1 MSEPST
7 PLMRQYSAIKKEHPN
22 ALLFFRLGDFYELF
36 FDDAILAAR
45 ELQITLTSRNK
56 EKGVNIPM
64 CGVPYHAAEGYIAKL
79 IRRGFKVAVCEQVED
94 PRLATKLVRREVTR
108 VVTPGTAADSSLNAE
123 ENNFLAAVATVGDRV
138 GFAALDLSTGE
149 FRATEFAGESAGRR
163 IQEELEQ
170 LRPKEMLYGS
180 SAPLLEHASSTQLG
194 SFATLNGRDTPH
206 STGTA
211 PVARISGF
219 GWAET
224 PLDDWIFAPDH
235 AIPLVENHFGV
246 LSLEGFGLA
255 GKQAAASAAGAILYY
270 IRSTQR
276 GTLDHVDRIGFY
288 ERQNCLV
295 LDAVTVRNLELI
307 EPLFAGT
314 DAGVTLIRCLDATIT
329 PMGKRLL
336 RMWMLRPSLD
346 RTEIEARLDA
356 VDVQVKDIVGREE
369 LRRSLDGILDLE
381 RLLSRVTLETA
392 NPRDVLA
399 LGASLGKLPKVRGV
413 LAGLLAPRL
422 AMLHAAIDELGDL
435 RGKIESMLAPEP
447 PLTLND
453 GGVIAA
459 GIDKDLDEL
468 RDLSHNSKQYLAQV
482 ETRERERTGIGSL
495 KVKFNS
501 IFGYYI
507 EISKANLHHAP
518 TDYERKQTLVNAE
531 RFTTP
536 ELKEYESK
544 ILDAQEKIVEIERRL
559 FAELRSAIAAEAKR
573 IRQTALALAEVDVLG
588 SLAHIA
594 ALRNYCRPK
603 FEADNSDQTADLE
616 IVEGRHPVIELQ
628 EMTIGN
634 DRFVPNDL
642 FLNSKTHNIVVLTGP
657 NMGGKSTYLRQA
669 ALIVIMAQMGSFV
682 PARSVRMG
690 IVDRVFTRIGA
701 SDNVARGRS
710 TFMVEMTETA
720 AILHTA
726 TPRSLILLDEV
737 GRGTSTYDG
746 LAIAWAAVEY
756 LHARVRAKTLFATHY
771 FELTELAEQLS
782 GVKNYHVSVKET
794 GGSVV
799 FLRRVEPGAAD
810 RSYGIEVAKLAGLPN
825 EVVVRAREV
834 LAEHESSEH
843 RLSGHL
849 TPGSAPERPAQL
861 TIFTPLSQPVLEKLR
876 EADLDR
882 MTPLEALN
890 LLAELKKADWQKRWQ
905 RRTQLIHAS
914 GQLLIVGFDGTEM
927 SPRLASLLAKIAP
940 AGVILFARNIKG
952 VEQTHTL
959 LRECQKCVAMPLF
972 TCVDLEGGTV
982 DRFRNVLGTA
992 PSPAEVFATGS
1003 RALYRKHGRVI
1014 GENCRALGFNVDF
1027 APVLDL
1033 AFAASRSVMSSRAVS
1048 DDPKQVVVY
1057 AREFLQGLR
1066 DAGVLGCGKHF
1077 PWAG

>member
-7 PLMRQYSAIKKEHPN
+7 PLMRQYAAIKKEHPN

-36 FDDAILAAR
+36 FDDAVLAAR

-56 EKGVNIPM
+56 EKGMAIPM
-64 CGVPYHAAEGYIAKL
+64 CGVPYHAAEGYISKL

-94 PRLATKLVRREVTR
+94 ARLAATKLVRREVTR
-108 VVTPGTAADSSLNAE
+108 VITPGTAADSSLNAE
-123 ENNFLAAVATVGDRV
+123 ENSFLAAVATVGDHV

-180 SAPLLEHASSTQLG
+180 LAPLLERSAGGQVG
-194 SFATLNGRDTPH
+194 SFAAPDGRVARPH
-206 STGTA
+206 TDTGTA
-211 PVARISGF
+211 PVARVSGS

-235 AIPLVENHFGV
+235 AIPLLENHFGV

-255 GKQAAASAAGAILYY
+255 GKPAAASAAGAILYY

-314 DAGVTLIRCLDATIT
+314 DAGVTLFRCMDATVT

-336 RMWMLRPSLD
+336 RTWMLRPSLD
-346 RTEIEARLDA
+346 PSEINGRLDS
-356 VDVQVKDIVGREE
+356 VEVQVKDTVRREE

-399 LGASLGKLPKVRGV
+399 LAASLARIPKVRTASGG
-413 LAGLLAPRL
+413 LAAARL
-422 AMLHAAIDELGDL
+422 STLHTAIDELGDL
-435 RGKIESMLAPEP
+435 REKIDRTLVPEP
-447 PLTLND
+447 PLTLSD
-453 GGVIAA
+453 GGAIAP
-459 GIDKDLDEL
+459 GVDKDLDEL
-468 RDLSHNSKQYLAQV
+468 RDLSRNSKQYLARV

-507 EISKANLHHAP
+507 EISKANLHLSPA
-518 TDYERKQTLVNAE
+518 DYERKQTLVNAE

-594 ALRNYCRPK
+594 ALRNYCRPR
-603 FEADNSDQTADLE
+603 FEPNIDEAEKSEDGGDLE

-628 EMTIGN
+628 ELAAGSE
-634 DRFVPNDL
+634 RFVPNEL
-642 FLNSKTHNIVVLTGP
+642 FLDSATHNIVVLTGP

-682 PARSVRMG
+682 PARAVRMG

-701 SDNVARGRS
+701 SDNLARGRS

-726 TPRSLILLDEV
+726 TARSLILLDEV
-737 GRGTSTYDG
+737 GRGTSTSYDG
-746 LAIAWAAVEY
+746 LAIAWAAIEY
-756 LHARVRAKTLFATHY
+756 LHARVHAKTLFATHY

-834 LAEHESSEH
+834 LAEHESAER
-843 RLSGHL
+843 RLSEHL
-849 TPGSAPERPAQL
+849 TPGSSTEPDRPTQL

-876 EADLDR
+876 EVDLDR
-882 MTPLEALN
+882 LTPLEALN
-890 LLAELKKADWQKRWQ
+890 LLAELK
-905 RRTQLIHAS
+905 
-914 GQLLIVGFDGTEM
+914 GQIE
-927 SPRLASLLAKIAP
+927 
-940 AGVILFARNIKG
+940 
-952 VEQTHTL
+952 
-959 LRECQKCVAMPLF
+959 
-972 TCVDLEGGTV
+972 
-982 DRFRNVLGTA
+982 
-992 PSPAEVFATGS
+992 
-1003 RALYRKHGRVI
+1003 
-1014 GENCRALGFNVDF
+1014 
-1027 APVLDL
+1027 
-1033 AFAASRSVMSSRAVS
+1033 
-1048 DDPKQVVVY
+1048 
-1057 AREFLQGLR
+1057 
-1066 DAGVLGCGKHF
+1066 
-1077 PWAG
+1077 